1 MRLGAMRQQVGQQR
15 GAGGGSGRHVM
26 AAEPA
31 LPVQQ
36 TGAPIA
42 PLAFDEFRYGAPHT
56 AAP

>member
-1 MRLGAMRQQVGQQR
+1 MRLGAVRQQVGQER

-26 AAEPA
+26 AAEPV

-36 TGAPIA
+36 PGAPIA
-42 PLAFDEFRYGAPHT
+42 PLALDELRYGAPHT